1 MGKLAD
7 LAPTSPGYANLSV
20 ADAFDWAASTDDLPI
35 GDFYLVAFRS
45 VRRAGVDEATL
56 TAYDERAHLEAESA
70 PGFLHYL
77 KGPLAA
83 DRTCLSFCLWT
94 DRAHARAAAAR
105 SAHREAV
112 ALTAAMYERY
122 ELAYV
127 RVWREVRGG
136 VLQFAPYA
144 ATGG

>member
-1 MGKLAD
+1 
-7 LAPTSPGYANLSV
+7 
-20 ADAFDWAASTDDLPI
+20 
-35 GDFYLVAFRS
+35 
-45 VRRAGVDEATL
+45 DEATL

-122 ELAYV
+122 ELEYV

-144 ATGG
+144 ATGGGDANPVPGTDLPAAGVGGWAAEPSPS